1 MVDEN
6 LTDEQQADIVRQWL
20 RENAMFVLGGLVL
33 GLGALFGWNQWQA
46 WQIAQAAGA
55 STVYE
60 ELVAEIRGN
69 NVDEAV
75 GLLGELEKDFAGSP
89 YVDQARLRLAK
100 SSLDQVDFEAAA
112 GYLAAVVN
120 GGGNTEIVSI
130 ARLRL
135 ARVRLQQGQHDAA
148 LAAVTMAPGSAFA
161 AQADDLRGDIYAAM
175 GRVEDARGA
184 YDAALAEDLQPPTID
199 RLYVQAKRDSL
210 ALVPA
215 AVADASASAPASEG
229 DDAQPAT
236 N

>member
-1 MVDEN
+1 
-6 LTDEQQADIVRQWL
+6 
-20 RENAMFVLGGLVL
+20 MFVLGGLVL

-46 WQIAQAAGA
+46 WRIQHAAAA

-75 GLLGELEKDFAGSP
+75 TLLGELQKDYAGSP
-89 YVDQARLRLAK
+89 YVDQAHLLLAK

-112 GYLAAVVN
+112 DYLEAVVK
-120 GGGNTEIVSI
+120 GGGNVEIGAI
-130 ARLRL
+130 AGLRL
-135 ARVRLQQGQHDAA
+135 ARVRLHQGQHEAA
-148 LAAVTMAPGSAFA
+148 LAALTMAPESAFA

-175 GRVEDARGA
+175 GRPADARGA
-184 YDAALAEDLQPPTID
+184 YDAALADDRQPPTID

-210 ALVPA
+210 AIAPA
-215 AVADASASAPASEG
+215 AVADALEG
-229 DDAQPAT
+229 GDAQPAP